1 MLKAILFDI
10 QRFSVHDGPGVR
22 TNLFFKGCPLR
33 CDWCSNPESWD
44 DRPQPLYEAL
54 KCIHCGACAQH
65 CPDQAIADT
74 PEQGIDINLCKNCV
88 TYACADQCVAKALKI
103 VGKSYTADELLRIVE
118 KDCLL
123 YEKSGG
129 GITCSGGEPLHQAA
143 FLSEFL
149 KQCRERGIN
158 TAVETCL
165 CVPWANVEQVLPFMN
180 VFLCD
185 LKHVDPQMMRQET
198 GIDGALI
205 LNNIKRLAQSGAQI
219 IARIPIIPDFNDK
232 EEDIIGLGQFALD
245 CGIHTI
251 NLLPYHRLG
260 LAKHKKIFSTYR
272 PTERRTLADENMNQH
287 LTLLNNMGFTAEI
300 I

>member
-1 MLKAILFDI
+1 MNARPVKVKKHFRSEYIFDI
-10 QRFSVHDGPGVR
+10 INVIF
-22 TNLFFKGCPLR
+22 L
-33 CDWCSNPESWD
+33 
-44 DRPQPLYEAL
+44 
-54 KCIHCGACAQH
+54 GA
-65 CPDQAIADT
+65 I
-74 PEQGIDINLCKNCV
+74 
-88 TYACADQCVAKALKI
+88 
-103 VGKSYTADELLRIVE
+103 S
-118 KDCLL
+118 
-123 YEKSGG
+123 
-129 GITCSGGEPLHQAA
+129 ITCL
-143 FLSEFL
+143 
-149 KQCRERGIN
+149 
-158 TAVETCL
+158 
-165 CVPWANVEQVLPFMN
+165 LPFMN

-219 IARIPIIPDFNDK
+219 IARIPVIPDFNDQ
-232 EEDIIGLGQFALD
+232 EEDITNIGQFALD